1 VEDRTAVASEANR
14 LYWDSEESVA
24 EISNRLGLS
33 RRALYDA
40 IEPLGTGEQ
49 CASCGAELYYGNRSA
64 KAAGV
69 ARCLMCGKEREVDPD
84 ISHEDIGTIPPYG
97 AGWPAAPAA
106 TRDMRERAVT
116 IAGLAIAGAIAGA
129 IATVLIRRDR

>member
-1 VEDRTAVASEANR
+1 MEDRTAIAPEANR

-24 EISNRLGLS
+24 EISNRLGIS

-40 IEPLGTGEQ
+40 IEPLGTGEA
-49 CASCGAELYYGNRSA
+49 CSSCGAELYYGNRSA

-84 ISHEDIGTIPPYG
+84 VSHEDVGTIPPYG
-97 AGWPAAPAA
+97 AGFPAAPVAA
-106 TRDMRERAVT
+106 RDMRERA
-116 IAGLAIAGAIAGA
+116 AAIASVALAGA
-129 IATVLIRRDR
+129 VVGALATVLIRRHR